1 MKKKKNVM
9 YRKSVSLL
17 AATAMTAVLMTG
29 QIYPV
34 AAWGQN
40 TETRLE
46 KSSLIPDNIT
56 IDQPVALS
64 EVTLPKSDYGTLSW
78 ADDSYIPDKRVQT
91 CEVVFKPA
99 ADVDLSYISGWDS
112 EKKVVK
118 GKITVVVSSI
128 EESSEDQPSDTAADV
143 ETGDESSEASVPD
156 GTTSDNKDTDI
167 KSDDAAVT
175 GENQQNDSE
184 TSGKTEDQT
193 ENAGNKQNSEADK
206 KEETTESTPAS
217 DEAKSEDST
226 EAADEITA
234 PAEKTEAAAPAVE
247 ETADSEDIQEKAA
260 EESKTDTSLDTA
272 AEESKADISSDT
284 AADSIESTNSDNS
297 EAAASDNV
305 QTADSSEDTGKL
317 NETFGAVMPGATI
330 LDGTGNSVKNEN
342 TEEKKDTADTTN
354 TTEVKDTTDPI
365 EDDQKNIFDNP
376 LDFTTADTRPAT
388 AEDDLT
394 EEEQAARA
402 AQNHSCEGISVS
414 GIDLPWYVQFQVTSG
429 ENYEFKNEDKAT
441 IFQSYEFKLW
451 DLKNNTEYEIPDGQY
466 VSVTIPV
473 KEGYKYSIEHLL
485 DNGATE
491 TIIPS
496 VNGSTMVFSTHSFSP
511 FGIAGFRPIVGE
523 DIANGAYGDGS
534 TPTPTPTVTISGTP
548 TPSPSVTGTGTN
560 GTNESGT
567 GKTDSNSGN
576 ETGGNTGDSNGN
588 SNGNTNGSSNG
599 TSGTETGGSSSGTG
613 SSDDSDNS
621 GTSNTPGAASDGTV
635 NSGTTDGSSSN
646 GTGSSTNAGQT
657 AGNTTGNTAGN
668 TAATSNGNN
677 GQSQT
682 SNAVK
687 TGDNTMIL
695 PFVILVIAA
704 AAVIIIVIIVRKKKR

>member
-17 AATAMTAVLMTG
+17 AAAAMTAVLMTG
-29 QIYPV
+29 QVYPV

-46 KSSLIPDNIT
+46 KSSLIPENIT

-64 EVTLPKSDYGTLSW
+64 EVALPKSDYGTLSW

-156 GTTSDNKDTDI
+156 DTTSDNKDTDI

-184 TSGKTEDQT
+184 ASGKTEDQT

-206 KEETTESTPAS
+206 KEETIESTPAS
-217 DEAKSEDST
+217 NEVKSEENT
-226 EAADEITA
+226 EVAGITT
-234 PAEKTEAAAPAVE
+234 PAEKTEAAAPAME
-247 ETADSEDIQEKAA
+247 ETVDSEDIQEEAA
-260 EESKTDTSLDTA
+260 EESKADTNLDTA
-272 AEESKADISSDT
+272 AEESKADTSSDT
-284 AADSIESTNSDNS
+284 AADSIESTNSDNG

-317 NETFGAVMPGATI
+317 NKTFGEMMPGATI
-330 LDGTGNSVKNEN
+330 LDGTGDSVKNEN
-342 TEEKKDTADTTN
+342 AEEKKDTTD
-354 TTEVKDTTDPI
+354 TTEVKDTTDPT

-388 AEDDLT
+388 VEEDLT
-394 EEEQAARA
+394 EEEQAARE

-496 VNGSTMVFSTHSFSP
+496 VNGNTMVFSTHSFSP

-599 TSGTETGGSSSGTG
+599 TSGTGTGGSSSGTG

-657 AGNTTGNTAGN
+657 AGNTTGNTAN
-668 TAATSNGNN
+668 ISNGNN

-704 AAVIIIVIIVRKKKR
+704 AAVIIIVIVVRKKKR

>member
-78 ADDSYIPDKRVQT
+78 ADDSYIPDKRVKT

-657 AGNTTGNTAGN
+657 AGNTTGNTAN
-668 TAATSNGNN
+668 ISNGNN

-704 AAVIIIVIIVRKKKR
+704 AAVIIIVIVVRKKKR

>member
-167 KSDDAAVT
+167 KLDDAAVT

-657 AGNTTGNTAGN
+657 AGNTTGNTAN
-668 TAATSNGNN
+668 ISNGNN

-704 AAVIIIVIIVRKKKR
+704 AAVIIIVIVVRKKKR

>member
-272 AEESKADISSDT
+272 AEESKADTGSDT

-657 AGNTTGNTAGN
+657 AGNTTGNTAN
-668 TAATSNGNN
+668 ISNGNN

-704 AAVIIIVIIVRKKKR
+704 AAVIIIVIVVRKKKR

>member
-17 AATAMTAVLMTG
+17 AAAAMTAVLMTG
-29 QIYPV
+29 QVYPV
-34 AAWGQN
+34 VAWGQN

-46 KSSLIPDNIT
+46 KSSLIPENIT

-128 EESSEDQPSDTAADV
+128 EESSEDQPSDATADV
-143 ETGDESSEASVPD
+143 ETGDESSEASVLD

-184 TSGKTEDQT
+184 TSGKTENQT
-193 ENAGNKQNSEADK
+193 ENAENKQNSEADK
-206 KEETTESTPAS
+206 KEETTESTLAS

-234 PAEKTEAAAPAVE
+234 PAEKTEAAAPAME
-247 ETADSEDIQEKAA
+247 ETADSEDIQE
-260 EESKTDTSLDTA
+260 ES
-272 AEESKADISSDT
+272 AEESKADTSLDT
-284 AADSIESTNSDNS
+284 DADSIESTDSDNS

-305 QTADSSEDTGKL
+305 QTADSSDDTGKL
-317 NETFGAVMPGATI
+317 NETFGEVMPGATI
-330 LDGTGNSVKNEN
+330 LDGTENSVKNEN

-354 TTEVKDTTDPI
+354 TTEVKDTTDTT

-496 VNGSTMVFSTHSFSP
+496 VNGNTMVFSTHSFSP

-534 TPTPTPTVTISGTP
+534 TPTPTPAVTISGTP
-548 TPSPSVTGTGTN
+548 TPSPAVTGAGTN
-560 GTNESGT
+560 GTNGSGT
-567 GKTDSNSGN
+567 GKTDGNSGN
-576 ETGGNTGDSNGN
+576 ETGGNTGNSNGN
-588 SNGNTNGSSNG
+588 SSGNTNGSSNG
-599 TSGTETGGSSSGTG
+599 TSGTENGGSSSGTG
-613 SSDDSDNS
+613 SSDGSDNS
-621 GTSNTPGAASDGTV
+621 GNSNTPGVAADGTV
-635 NSGTTDGSSSN
+635 NPGTTDGSSSN
-646 GTGSSTNAGQT
+646 GTGSSTNVGQT
-657 AGNTTGNTAGN
+657 VGNTAGN
-668 TAATSNGNN
+668 TANTSNGNN
-677 GQSQT
+677 GKSQN

-704 AAVIIIVIIVRKKKR
+704 AAVIIIVIFVRKKKR

>member
-17 AATAMTAVLMTG
+17 AAAAMTAVLMTG
-29 QIYPV
+29 QVYPV
-34 AAWGQN
+34 VAWGQN

-46 KSSLIPDNIT
+46 KSSLIPENIT

-64 EVTLPKSDYGTLSW
+64 EVALPKSDYGTLSW

-128 EESSEDQPSDTAADV
+128 EESSEDQPSDTTADV

-156 GTTSDNKDTDI
+156 DTTSDNKDTDI

-184 TSGKTEDQT
+184 ASGKTEDQT

-206 KEETTESTPAS
+206 KEETIESTPAS
-217 DEAKSEDST
+217 NEVKSEENT
-226 EAADEITA
+226 EAAGITT
-234 PAEKTEAAAPAVE
+234 PAEKTEATAPAME
-247 ETADSEDIQEKAA
+247 ETVDSEDIQEEAP
-260 EESKTDTSLDTA
+260 
-272 AEESKADISSDT
+272 EESKADTGSDT
-284 AADSIESTNSDNS
+284 AADSIESTNSDNG
-297 EAAASDNV
+297 EDAASDNV

-317 NETFGAVMPGATI
+317 NKTFGEMMPGATI
-330 LDGTGNSVKNEN
+330 LDGTGDSVKNESA
-342 TEEKKDTADTTN
+342 EEKKDTTDTTD
-354 TTEVKDTTDPI
+354 TTEVKDTTDPT

-388 AEDDLT
+388 VEEDLT

-496 VNGSTMVFSTHSFSP
+496 VNGNTMVFSTHSFSP

-599 TSGTETGGSSSGTG
+599 TSGTGTGGSSSGTG

-621 GTSNTPGAASDGTV
+621 GTSNTPGVAADGTV
-635 NSGTTDGSSSN
+635 NPGTTDGSSSN
-646 GTGSSTNAGQT
+646 GTGSSTNVGQT
-657 AGNTTGNTAGN
+657 VGNTTGNTAGN
-668 TAATSNGNN
+668 TATTSNGNN
-677 GQSQT
+677 GQSQN

-704 AAVIIIVIIVRKKKR
+704 AAVIIIVIVVRKKKR

>member
-260 EESKTDTSLDTA
+260 EESKTDTSL
-272 AEESKADISSDT
+272 DT

-657 AGNTTGNTAGN
+657 AGNTTGNTAN
-668 TAATSNGNN
+668 ISNGNN

-704 AAVIIIVIIVRKKKR
+704 AAVIIIVIVVRKKKR

>member
-17 AATAMTAVLMTG
+17 AAAAMTAVLMTG

-64 EVTLPKSDYGTLSW
+64 EVTLPKSDYGTLSC

-657 AGNTTGNTAGN
+657 AGNTTGNTAN
-668 TAATSNGNN
+668 ISNGNN

-704 AAVIIIVIIVRKKKR
+704 AAVIIIVIVVRKKKR

>member
-64 EVTLPKSDYGTLSW
+64 EVTLSKSDYGTLSW

-657 AGNTTGNTAGN
+657 AGNTTGNTAN
-668 TAATSNGNN
+668 ISNGNN

-704 AAVIIIVIIVRKKKR
+704 AAVIIIVIVVRKKKR